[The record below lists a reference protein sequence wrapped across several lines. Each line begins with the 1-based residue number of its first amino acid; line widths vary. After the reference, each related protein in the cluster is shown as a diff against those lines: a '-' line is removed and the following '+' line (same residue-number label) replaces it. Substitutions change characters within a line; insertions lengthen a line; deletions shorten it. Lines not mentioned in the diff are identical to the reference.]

1 MAMSMLHQTIMLSER
16 QHFKQRHVTSPPSPS
31 NQRRAR
37 ADGSSSSAHAMAAAA
52 YMRRPSN
59 CMRPPPISRNKSAPA
74 TPLSR
79 SATVS
84 EQLPTFGRH

>member
-16 QHFKQRHVTSPPSPS
+16 QHFKRHVTSPPSPS
-31 NQRRAR
+31 NKRRAC
-37 ADGSSSSAHAMAAAA
+37 ADGSSSAHAMAAAA

-84 EQLPTFGRH
+84 T

>member
-1 MAMSMLHQTIMLSER
+1 MLHQTIMISER
-16 QHFKQRHVTSPPSPS
+16 QHHHHGRFKRNVTSPPSPK
-31 NQRRAR
+31 RH
-37 ADGSSSSAHAMAAAA
+37 ADGSSAAHAQAAAA

-59 CMRPPPISRNKSAPA
+59 CGMRPPPISRNKSAPA

-84 EQLPTFGRH
+84 CQING

>member
-16 QHFKQRHVTSPPSPS
+16 QHFKRGHVTSPPSPS
-31 NQRRAR
+31 QRRAC

-84 EQLPTFGRH
+84 SQ

>member
-16 QHFKQRHVTSPPSPS
+16 QHFKRHVTSPPSPS
-31 NQRRAR
+31 KRR
-37 ADGSSSSAHAMAAAA
+37 ADGSSAAHAMAAAA

-84 EQLPTFGRH
+84 T